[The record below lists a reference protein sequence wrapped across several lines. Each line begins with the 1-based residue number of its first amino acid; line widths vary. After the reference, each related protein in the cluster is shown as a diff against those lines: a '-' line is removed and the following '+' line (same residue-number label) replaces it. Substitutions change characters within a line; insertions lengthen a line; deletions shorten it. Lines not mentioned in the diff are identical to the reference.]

1 MKKLNNKGFLLVET
15 IVVATFTLTVLI
27 VLFLQFKNL
36 LVSYNNS
43 YNYNTVEGIYDLKN
57 VKKYISQ
64 YENKENPLTKQL
76 STASKPYLVFYNG
89 SCNADLGIGGSD
101 FCEEIMKQG
110 NFKTVLF
117 AHSDATDL
125 KNHLKNNEDSNIS
138 ENMKILIK
146 SLKKVENQ
154 NRLIAEFND
163 GTLATIVFGNNDNSG
178 STTNPDPGD
187 GDGTIDPDPGD
198 EDNLNLGGGQIV
210 ISGDTFNANYAY
222 VSNGKI
228 VSNYSPINGAA
239 ATSVA
244 ISGDTFNANYAYISN
259 GKIVSNYSPINGDSV
274 ISN

>member
-64 YENKENPLTKQL
+64 YENKENTLTKQL
-76 STASKPYLVFYNG
+76 SSASKPYLVFYNG
-89 SCNADLGIGGSD
+89 NCNVDLGIGGTN

-117 AHSDATDL
+117 SHSDATDL
-125 KNHLKNNEDSNIS
+125 KNYLKSNEDSNIS

-154 NRLIAEFND
+154 NRLIAEFTD

-178 STTNPDPGD
+178 STTNPGPGDGEGTTNPPGD
-187 GDGTIDPDPGD
+187 GD
-198 EDNLNLGGGQIV
+198 ENNSNLGGGQIALAKG
-210 ISGDTFNANYAY
+210 SGTQ
-222 VSNGKI
+222 
-228 VSNYSPINGAA
+228 
-239 ATSVA
+239 
-244 ISGDTFNANYAYISN
+244 YAYISN
-259 GKIVSNYSPINGDSV
+259 GKIVSNVSQIDGNVV